1 MYTVIE
7 TGNCELVSVKT
18 AKTLED
24 AVYLANELQ
33 RRRLAKM
40 GLTPEAIDPISISY
54 ATKENMCA
62 CLSIRYIDWNA
73 HIIKTALDERTMTC
87 ERYEI
92 KKPMNLT
99 YTITND
105 KDKPCRLSM
114 SLDVQ
119 QHDDYITRRL
129 YIPSNAKGMR
139 DPEFDM
145 KDILGKPYNH
155 TALKIIRHVLSHIL
169 DKLKKMEMDDA
180 ALDCVPYIAEM
191 PIGVSHAI
199 SLPTRDKSHIRG
211 FKYDA
216 DKISLDIHL
225 TIRPCDEMAET
236 EPFEM
241 PLRLICQI
249 KGDEPK
255 IYNVGP
261 KHIVHSI
268 ITGFMFTTMSM
279 LDKIDSMINK
289 LK

>member
-1 MYTVIE
+1 MYTVVE
-7 TGNCELVSVKT
+7 TDNRSLVSVKT

-24 AVYLANELQ
+24 AICLANELQ
-33 RRRLAKM
+33 RRYLAKM
-40 GLTPEAIDPISISY
+40 ELTPEAIDPISISY
-54 ATKENMCA
+54 ATKEDMRA
-62 CLSIRYIDWNA
+62 GLSLRNIEWDA
-73 HIIKTALDERTMTC
+73 QIIKTALDERMMAC

-92 KKPMNLT
+92 KKPMNLA

-105 KDKPCRLSM
+105 KDKPCHLSM

-119 QHDDYITRRL
+119 RHDDYITRRL
-129 YIPSNAKGMR
+129 YIPSNTKGMHG
-139 DPEFDM
+139 PEFDM
-145 KDILGKPYNH
+145 KDILGQPYNY
-155 TALKIIRHVLSHIL
+155 TALRIIRHVLGHIL
-169 DKLKKMEMDDA
+169 DKLKKMKMDDA
-180 ALDCVPYIAEM
+180 ALDCIPYIAEM

-211 FKYDA
+211 FKYDT

-225 TIRPCDEMAET
+225 PIKPCDEMAET
-236 EPFEM
+236 EPFEI

-249 KGDEPK
+249 KGDEPR

-268 ITGFMFTTMSM
+268 ISSFTFTTMSM
-279 LDKIDSMINK
+279 LDKIDSMIAE